1 MSAPTAVPRD
11 RVRHPRRPADSVLV
25 RREAILDA
33 AWAVAS
39 AQGFDGVQMRA
50 VAAQAG
56 IAASSLYRHFRSKS
70 HLLVT
75 VLAREFERLD
85 TEFDCTTGE
94 LAPQARL
101 GRLTTH
107 LHMAWQAN
115 PHLTEAMVRA
125 FVVADS
131 EAAGAIEHAVAV
143 IEDML
148 ARALG
153 GPTPSAHDRDVAS
166 LIADVWLANLIAVI
180 GGRIDAD
187 LARERIDRTTRQLV
201 HGTDTTT

>member
-1 MSAPTAVPRD
+1 MSVPTAAPRH
-11 RVRHPRRPADSVLV
+11 RARRPRRPAAAVSA

-50 VAAQAG
+50 VAARAG

-85 TEFDCTTGE
+85 SEFDWSTGD

-101 GRLTTH
+101 GRLTAH
-107 LHMAWQAN
+107 LHLAWQSN
-115 PHLTEAMVRA
+115 PRLTEAMVRA
-125 FVVADS
+125 FVLADT

-143 IEDML
+143 IKDML
-148 ARALG
+148 ARTLG
-153 GPTPSAHDRDVAS
+153 GPTPTTHDRDVAS
-166 LIADVWLANLIAVI
+166 LIADVWLASLIAVI
-180 GGRIDAD
+180 GGRIDAGQ
-187 LARERIDRTTRQLV
+187 ARERIDRTTRQLV
-201 HGTDTTT
+201 CGPAATG

>member
-1 MSAPTAVPRD
+1 MSAPTATPRS
-11 RVRHPRRPADSVLV
+11 RARRPRRPAAAVLA

-39 AQGFDGVQMRA
+39 AHGFDGVQMRA

-85 TEFDCTTGE
+85 TEFDWSTGD

-107 LHMAWQAN
+107 LHTAWQAN

-125 FVVADS
+125 FVVADT
-131 EAAGAIEHAVAV
+131 EATGAIEHAAAV

-148 ARALG
+148 ARTLG
-153 GPTPSAHDRDVAS
+153 GPAPTAHDRDVAS

-180 GGRIDAD
+180 SGRIDAGQ
-187 LARERIDRTTRQLV
+187 ARERIDRTARQLTS
-201 HGTDTTT
+201 GPGATG

>member
-1 MSAPTAVPRD
+1 MSAPTAAPRD
-11 RVRHPRRPADSVLV
+11 RVRRPRRPAASVWA

-33 AWAVAS
+33 AWTVAS
-39 AQGFDGVQMRA
+39 AHGFDGVQMRA

-85 TEFDCTTGE
+85 TEFVWSTGE

-107 LHMAWQAN
+107 LHTAWQAN

-125 FVVADS
+125 FVVADT
-131 EAAGAIEHAVAV
+131 EATSAIEHAVAV
-143 IEDML
+143 IEGML

-201 HGTDTTT
+201 HGTHTTT

>member
-1 MSAPTAVPRD
+1 MWA
-11 RVRHPRRPADSVLV
+11 

-33 AWAVAS
+33 AWTVAS
-39 AQGFDGVQMRA
+39 AHGFDGVQMRA

-85 TEFDCTTGE
+85 TEFVWSTGE

-107 LHMAWQAN
+107 LHTAWQAN

-125 FVVADS
+125 FVVADT
-131 EAAGAIEHAVAV
+131 EATSAIEHAVAV

-201 HGTDTTT
+201 HGTHTTT